1 VAKFTYVESERF
13 GSSPELHLYGVDWRL
28 GEVGEVTEPAY
39 VDKLRTIDAFIE
51 VKPGRPSDENAEK
64 VAAAKAKAQAQAQK
78 FKPVEENGEPAKPK
92 AKASQSTIAD
102 LGPHD
107 AWDDEDTKNV

>member
-1 VAKFTYVESERF
+1 MAKFTYVESERF

-39 VDKLRTIDAFIE
+39 IDKIRTIDAFVE

-64 VAAAKAKAQAQAQK
+64 IAKAKARAEQK
-78 FKPVEENGEPAKPK
+78 FKPLEDNGDPAKVKPK
-92 AKASQSTIAD
+92 AKNSQSTIAD

-107 AWDDEDTKNV
+107 AWDDEDSNV